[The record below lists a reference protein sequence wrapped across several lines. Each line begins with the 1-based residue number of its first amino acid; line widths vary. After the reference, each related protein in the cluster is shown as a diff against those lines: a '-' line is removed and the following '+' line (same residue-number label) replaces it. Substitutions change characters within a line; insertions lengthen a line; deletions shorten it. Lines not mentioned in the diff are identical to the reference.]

1 MKKIVILFVT
11 LLLVSVISMSSLIS
25 IYAYCGEENT
35 TTDETNV
42 TTEEENSAYSSRS
55 SIVEG
60 GGEINGEL
68 WYGIKLDTEDK
79 PIITYDIDYSNS
91 HLLEYLKPGD
101 IVYERNAG
109 FDVVDFLGHIAMVI
123 EVVQATPT
131 QPGYVLMIESL
142 PSVINNPYTGEPRKL
157 GVCYSIM
164 TPTRFDEKHVSI
176 MRVKNATDAQ
186 IQEAINWAVSKLNCE
201 WRFPINKYIDDND
214 DDKAWYCSELVWA
227 AYCLQNIHLVGNNI
241 LPVAPED
248 IYESNEVATILDHRA
263 DEEDY
268 YDTDFINKTDTHH
281 TYSCD
286 GDTYTEEH
294 DYEVYNYCYEKCRAC
309 GYQRQAQEHEYTYR
323 YNSLN
328 STTHYAY
335 CECGARKGESHVF
348 NVVGEYKICEECNY
362 QIETNHVHSY
372 TYTPLL
378 KGKSH
383 RKECSCGDSVI
394 EGCFGEAIFGEDSV
408 CRWCGET
415 IKSGQGLL
423 SLENEDALPNSKE
436 DDEKV
441 EYNT

>member
-1 MKKIVILFVT
+1 MKKFVILFVT
-11 LLLVSVISMSSLIS
+11 LLLVCVISMSSLIS
-25 IYAYCGEENT
+25 VYAYCDEENT

-60 GGEINGEL
+60 GEEINGEL
-68 WYGIKLDTEDK
+68 WYGIEMDTENNK
-79 PIITYDIDYSNS
+79 PIITYDIDYSDS
-91 HLLEYLKPGD
+91 HLLDYLKPGD
-101 IVYERNAG
+101 IIFERNAG
-109 FDVVDFLGHIAMVI
+109 LDVVDFLGHIAMVV
-123 EVVQATPT
+123 EVVPKTPT
-131 QPGYVLMIESL
+131 QQGYVLMIESL
-142 PSVINNPYTGEPRKL
+142 PSVINNPYTGEPREL

-164 TPTRFDEKHVSI
+164 TPTRFDVKQVSI

-186 IQEAINWAVSKLNCE
+186 IQGAINWAVSRFGKA
-201 WRFPINKYIDDND
+201 WRVPANKYIDDKKN
-214 DDKAWYCSELVWA
+214 WYCSELVWA
-227 AYCLQNIHLVGNNI
+227 AYCLQGIDLVENNI
-241 LPVAPED
+241 LPVPPEE
-248 IYESNEVATILDHRA
+248 IYESDEVVTILDYRA
-263 DEEDY
+263 NVDPDDY
-268 YDTDFINKTDTHH
+268 YDTTFIEKTNTHH
-281 TYSCD
+281 TYSCS
-286 GDTYTEEH
+286 GDTYTEAH

-348 NVVGEYKICEECNY
+348 NVVGKYKICEECNY
-362 QIETNHVHSY
+362 TIEANHVHSY

-394 EGCFGEAIFGEDSV
+394 EGCSGQAMVGEDAV

-441 EYNT
+441 E

>member
-1 MKKIVILFVT
+1 MKKLVILFVA

-25 IYAYCGEENT
+25 VYAYCDEENT

-42 TTEEENSAYSSRS
+42 ATEKENSAYSSMS

-60 GGEINGEL
+60 GEEINGEL
-68 WYGIKLDTEDK
+68 WYGIKLDTEGK
-79 PIITYDIDYSNS
+79 PIITYDIDYSDS
-91 HLLEYLKPGD
+91 HLLDYLKPGD
-101 IVYERNAG
+101 IIFERNAG
-109 FDVVDFLGHIAMVI
+109 LDVVDFLGHIAMVV
-123 EVVQATPT
+123 EVVPETPT
-131 QPGYVLMIESL
+131 QQGYVLMIESL
-142 PSVINNPYTGEPRKL
+142 PNADNPYTGEPREL

-164 TPTRFDEKHVSI
+164 TPTRFDVKHVSI
-176 MRVKNATDAQ
+176 MRVKNATDTQ
-186 IQEAINWAVSKLNCE
+186 IEGAINWAVSRLGKA
-201 WRFPINKYIDDND
+201 WRVPANKFIDNE
-214 DDKAWYCSELVWA
+214 KNWYCSELVWA
-227 AYCLQNIHLVGNNI
+227 AYCLQGIDLVENNI

-309 GYQRQAQEHEYTYR
+309 GYQRQAKEHEYTYR
-323 YNSLN
+323 YTTSN
-328 STTHYAY
+328 STNHYAY
-335 CECGARKGESHVF
+335 CECGTRKGESHVF

-394 EGCFGEAIFGEDSV
+394 EGCSGQAMVGEDAV
-408 CRWCGET
+408 CGWCGET

-436 DDEKV
+436 DEEKV
-441 EYNT
+441 E